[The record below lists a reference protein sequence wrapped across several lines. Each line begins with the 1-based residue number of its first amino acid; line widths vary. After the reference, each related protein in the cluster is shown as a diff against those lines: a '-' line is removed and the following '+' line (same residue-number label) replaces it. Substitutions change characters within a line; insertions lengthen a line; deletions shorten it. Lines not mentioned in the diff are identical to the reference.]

1 MQGSPASMSPRSSP
15 KPDFSQAIPQSHFQ
29 HQAGPHSEYSA
40 PPHTTLGRQ
49 QRQQRQPSPQQQP
62 PPQQQPQPQQRQP
75 SPQPP
80 PAQKSPEEKA
90 FDIINGVVNEVKT
103 LETEVN
109 SFNGVKS
116 DKGYKYLEEMLTRS
130 LLKLDGVESG
140 SLDNVRTA
148 RKQAVK
154 LINAALDLLELKAVA
169 AATNV
174 PSEGS
179 SSSGSSNT
187 NNSNSQP
194 INTQQTSHGGNP
206 VRVKE
211 MQLDSEIPC

>member
-1 MQGSPASMSPRSSP
+1 
-15 KPDFSQAIPQSHFQ
+15 
-29 HQAGPHSEYSA
+29 
-40 PPHTTLGRQ
+40 
-49 QRQQRQPSPQQQP
+49 
-62 PPQQQPQPQQRQP
+62 
-75 SPQPP
+75 
-80 PAQKSPEEKA
+80 
-90 FDIINGVVNEVKT
+90 VNEVKT

-179 SSSGSSNT
+179 SSGSSNT

>member
-1 MQGSPASMSPRSSP
+1 M
-15 KPDFSQAIPQSHFQ
+15 
-29 HQAGPHSEYSA
+29 
-40 PPHTTLGRQ
+40 
-49 QRQQRQPSPQQQP
+49 
-62 PPQQQPQPQQRQP
+62 
-75 SPQPP
+75 
-80 PAQKSPEEKA
+80 
-90 FDIINGVVNEVKT
+90 NEVKT

-194 INTQQTSHGGNP
+194 MNTQQTSHGGNP